1 MNIKVQ
7 CKYRLPVLE
16 LLVRG
21 VLGTLQIVQAI
32 AIVPNSSPELG
43 GKTLLQM
50 IPCIYVA
57 S

>member
-21 VLGTLQIVQAI
+21 VLETLQIVQAI